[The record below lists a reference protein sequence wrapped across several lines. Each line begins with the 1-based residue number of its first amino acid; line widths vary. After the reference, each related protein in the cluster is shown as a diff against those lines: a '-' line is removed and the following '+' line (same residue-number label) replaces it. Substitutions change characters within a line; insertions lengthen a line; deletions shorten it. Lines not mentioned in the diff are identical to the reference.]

1 MAFITLPARAAL
13 FDDDEARR
21 RIEQTNL
28 RLAQVQKQ
36 IEDRLASLELQLKNQ
51 GLVELFGQV
60 EQLKSDVAK
69 LRGHRSPEPLRPRRR
84 SRRPRPSPAAR
95 P

>member
-1 MAFITLPARAAL
+1 MSGWHFRHAAWAALAMAFIALPARAAL
-13 FDDDEARR
+13 FDDEEARR

-36 IEDRLASLELQLKNQ
+36 IEDRLASIELQLKNQ

-60 EQLKSDVAK
+60 EQLKSDVAR
-69 LRGHRSPEPLRPRRR
+69 LAAR
-84 SRRPRPSPAAR
+84 SRC
-95 P
+95 

>member
-1 MAFITLPARAAL
+1 MAFIALPARAAL
-13 FDDDEARR
+13 FDDEEARR

-36 IEDRLASLELQLKNQ
+36 IEDRLASIELQLKNQ

-60 EQLKSDVAK
+60 EQLKSDVAR
-69 LRGHRSPEPLRPRRR
+69 LAAR
-84 SRRPRPSPAAR
+84 SRC
-95 P
+95 